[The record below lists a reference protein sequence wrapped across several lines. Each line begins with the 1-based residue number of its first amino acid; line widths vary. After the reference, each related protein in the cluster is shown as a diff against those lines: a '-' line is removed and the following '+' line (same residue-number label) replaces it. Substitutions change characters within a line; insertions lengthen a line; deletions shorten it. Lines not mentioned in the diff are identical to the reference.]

1 MFGKENKIVMDK
13 LTSIKATSKLSL
25 KLSCLV
31 ISDGD
36 LDKAMKMYEFF
47 AQDMNLPDTD
57 PIPPSKLEAIKHSV
71 NEVGGLIKDNKDD
84 IMDLAN
90 FVMGLI
96 GKKAP
101 VTGGNADIPPLPN

>member
-1 MFGKENKIVMDK
+1 
-13 LTSIKATSKLSL
+13 
-25 KLSCLV
+25 
-31 ISDGD
+31 
-36 LDKAMKMYEFF
+36 MYEFF
-47 AQDMNLPDTD
+47 AKDMELPDKD
-57 PIPPSKLEAIKHSV
+57 PVPPTKLEIIKNGV
-71 NEVGGLIKDNKDD
+71 NEVGGLIKNNKDD